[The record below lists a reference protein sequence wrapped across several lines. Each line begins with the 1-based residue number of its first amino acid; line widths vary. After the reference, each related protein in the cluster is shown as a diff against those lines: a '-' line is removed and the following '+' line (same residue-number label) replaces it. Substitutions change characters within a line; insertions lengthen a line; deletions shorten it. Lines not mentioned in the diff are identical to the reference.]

1 MNIEEG
7 RVPNDVSDAWSFS
20 QPYGPAALY
29 GPPPYAYRKARTI
42 STAVRLDASGIAPYL
57 PPGVEVGADTALGV
71 IAASDYPESGFGPY
85 RELSFFVRV
94 TAFGGTF
101 MYSPL
106 MYADGEAAIAAGREL
121 WGFAKKAAQMGLT
134 DHGGEWR
141 FSAERHTERIAH
153 LRFEPQERRT
163 PDEMAL
169 VDHPTLTLRL
179 IPPLSGQGAPDVAQL
194 ISTVNV
200 KTPHVQNGRL
210 CRWTGATEWVLGD
223 TPLDPLGAFRPI
235 EYLAAWMTEYDCD
248 LPAGQLVHDY
258 ATS

>member
-1 MNIEEG
+1 VNTDVG
-7 RVPNDVSDAWSFS
+7 NVPGDVSAVWSFS

-42 STAVRLDASGIAPYL
+42 SAAVRLDRAGIAPYL
-57 PPGVEVGADTALGV
+57 PPGVEVDAEPVLGV

-121 WGFAKKAAQMGLT
+121 WGFAKKTAEMKLT
-134 DHGGEWR
+134 DHGAEWS
-141 FSAERHTERIAH
+141 FSAERHAERVAS

-163 PDEMAL
+163 PDELAL

-179 IPPLSGQGAPDVAQL
+179 IPPLDGHGAPDVAQL

-200 KTPHVQNGRL
+200 KTPRTQDGRL
-210 CRWTGATEWVLGD
+210 CRWTGAAEWVLSD
-223 TPLDPLGAFRPI
+223 TPLDPLRAFRPI
-235 EYLAAWMTEYDCD
+235 EYLSAWMTEYDCN

-258 ATS
+258 VTP